1 MTGEPVHAFV
11 ERALYG
17 PDGFYEQGGRAGR
30 RGASFVTSPE
40 VGPLFGAVLARALDR
55 WWDDAGRPDE
65 WVVIVDADWVDDHNF
80 AFGTALVFSH
90 RKHRR
95 EANADLGACREY
107 ENVGCFF
114 TGRIRG
120 PIPRFG
126 VP

>member
-1 MTGEPVHAFV
+1 MNEA
-11 ERALYG
+11 
-17 PDGFYEQGGRAGR
+17 
-30 RGASFVTSPE
+30 TSLPRTATRLTWSE
-40 VGPLFGAVLARALDR
+40 ICAQF
-55 WWDDAGRPDE
+55 PDE

-80 AFGTALVFSH
+80 AFGTALVYSH

-95 EANADLGACREY
+95 EASADLGACCEY